1 MMRITRHLIIIALLM
16 VCLTFSSVWAETG
29 VSDKEIVIGAI
40 MNLTGPGAYGGNEI
54 TRGISTY
61 FKAVNDKG
69 GVYGRKIKFV
79 VEDNS
84 YQVAKTQAAY
94 KKLKSR
100 DQIFGMAGNIGSS
113 PVEALFQLF
122 KRDKIPLI
130 GSISVHSHDVIP
142 RYAFP
147 AYTPY
152 RYQAKL
158 IVDYIVETLGDKKP
172 KIGVLRN
179 TTDFGLRGLEG
190 VQEQVKNYGGPE
202 VIDANFPPGAADVS
216 AQVLKLKESGVN
228 YVVYAGL
235 MRAIASGLMEAK
247 KIAWQPHWFSLNPGL
262 SEHVIKI
269 SQGAAEYGKGLMGTL
284 NYSLLTDD
292 QTSKDFIAALKKY
305 YPDKT
310 PTVYAFGMG
319 YGVGAM
325 LVEGLNRAGK
335 DLTREKLI
343 RAMETFK
350 DYNNGCLPPQ
360 TFGPGDRTPSEKAY
374 FSKAQNGK
382 LVRISDWMSPKF

>member
-1 MMRITRHLIIIALLM
+1 MRVSRHLIILAVLLG
-16 VCLTFSSVWAETG
+16 CLTFSSALAETG
-29 VSDKEIVIGAI
+29 VSDNEIVVGAI

-54 TRGISTY
+54 TRGLSTY
-61 FKAVNDKG
+61 FKAMNDRG
-69 GVYGRKIKFV
+69 GVHGRKIKFV
-79 VEDNS
+79 VEDNG
-84 YQVAKTQAAY
+84 YKVAKTQAAY

-100 DQIFGMAGNIGSS
+100 DQIFCMVGNIGSS
-113 PVEALFQLF
+113 QVEALFPLL
-122 KRDKIPLI
+122 KKDKIPLI
-130 GSISVHSHDVIP
+130 GSISVHSPDVIP

-158 IVDYIVETLGDKKP
+158 IVDYIVDTLGDKKP

-190 VQEQVKNYGGPE
+190 VQEQVKNYGGPA
-202 VIDANFPPGAADVS
+202 VVDVNFPPGAADVS

-228 YVVYAGL
+228 HVVYAGL

-247 KIAWQPHWFSLNPGL
+247 KIGWQPNWFSLNPGL

-284 NYSLLTDD
+284 NYSLLTDN
-292 QTSKDFIAALKKY
+292 QISKEFIANLKKY
-305 YPDKT
+305 YPDKK

-319 YGVGAM
+319 YGAGAM

-343 RAMETFK
+343 AAMETFK

-360 TFGPGDRTPSEKAY
+360 TFGPDDRIPSEKAY
-374 FSKAQNGK
+374 FAKAQNGK
-382 LVRISDWMSPKF
+382 LIQTSDWMAPKY